1 MVNRY
6 HFFQLM
12 PGLLVLLL
20 WEFVSRHDSR
30 LEFLFASP
38 SSIIAVAAVDLASVE
53 LWQDIALTATEAL
66 LGLVCGALVGT
77 VSGLLLWTNETLAR
91 VARPYVVLLGAV
103 PIFAIAP
110 MLIIWFGTGLLSKVV
125 MAAFSVFF
133 VSLAQAYDGARFC
146 SQEYALYATA
156 LRVPRLRFVGKIV
169 VPGALRWVIAGLK
182 ISVGLALVGAFIG
195 EFVSSQAG
203 LGHYITRA
211 GTLYDMP
218 RVLFGVF
225 LVSTMALIMTGFV
238 WGIERIKPEL
248 FVR

>member
-1 MVNRY
+1 
-6 HFFQLM
+6 M